1 MIFRFEK
8 NEGIIVLAATNRRDY
23 LDSALLRPGRFDSE
37 IFISPPDLRGRKD
50 IFELYLSKV
59 IHDHTVDTEYLAK
72 GTTGFT
78 GADIENMV
86 NQVCLLNQYQLYFN
100 YFSIRLHFMLH
111 KSVLNV

>member
-1 MIFRFEK
+1 MLICRFEK

-37 IFISPPDLRGRKD
+37 IYISPPDLRGRKE
-50 IFELYLSKV
+50 IFELYLEKT
-59 IHDHTVDTEYLAK
+59 IHDPIIDTEYLAR

-86 NQVCLLNQYQLYFN
+86 NQVYLCIKFIL
-100 YFSIRLHFMLH
+100 
-111 KSVLNV
+111 

>member
-1 MIFRFEK
+1 MFRFEK
-8 NEGIIVLAATNRRDY
+8 NDGIIVLAATNRRDY

-37 IFISPPDLRGRKD
+37 VHISPPDLRGRKD

-59 IHDHTVDTEYLAK
+59 VHDRSIDTEYLAK

-86 NQVCLLNQYQLYFN
+86 NQVCLENKQQTHALF
-100 YFSIRLHFMLH
+100 FRLHFMLH
-111 KSVLNV
+111 KSRQHLSL

>member
-1 MIFRFEK
+1 MFRFEK
-8 NEGIIVLAATNRRDY
+8 NEGIIILAATNRRDY

-37 IFISPPDLRGRKD
+37 VHISPPDLRGRKE

-59 IHDHTVDTEYLAK
+59 THDPTTDTEYLAK

-86 NQVCLLNQYQLYFN
+86 NQVCHSNIN
-100 YFSIRLHFMLH
+100 YPIIQCIFRLHFMLL
-111 KSVLNV
+111 KSVPQPSI